1 MSGDDQW
8 LTDRMREEL
17 EGAEAL
23 LYFTVVDACPG
34 DHQAKRRWEGSEA
47 WCGLCG
53 RTDRGELIKEIL

>member
-1 MSGDDQW
+1 MNDIQSAI
-8 LTDRMREEL
+8 DRMRVEL
-17 EGAEAL
+17 ESREAL

-34 DHQAKRRWEGSEA
+34 DHQVKRRRDGREP

>member
-1 MSGDDQW
+1 MDDDTQC
-8 LTDRMREEL
+8 LLDHLRDEL
-17 EGAEAL
+17 EGAEAV

-34 DHQAKRRWEGSEA
+34 DHQVKRRRDGREA

>member
-1 MSGDDQW
+1 MDDVQIVIDH
-8 LTDRMREEL
+8 LRDEI
-17 EGAEAL
+17 EGAEAV

-34 DHQAKRRWEGSEA
+34 DHLAKRRRDGREP